1 MTEIAAQNWPAYTVI
16 IIVNGEQEK
25 YLNRVCRIFHQKYVN
40 KIKGKADGAVA
51 EEEIQ
56 KNIQALESFQKVSV
70 GRELR
75 MIKLKEE
82 SNKLYR
88 EKGEPEKYAIVNN
101 VNAGLSES

>member
-56 KNIQALESFQKVSV
+56 KKYPSV
-70 GRELR
+70 GKLSKSVSGQRTPDDKVKGR
-75 MIKLKEE
+75 IKQTL
-82 SNKLYR
+82 
-88 EKGEPEKYAIVNN
+88 
-101 VNAGLSES
+101 